1 MPHLSVGYIIYV
13 PGDGPVVYI
22 EHQMN
27 ITREQHDE
35 LIEVLEDTVEYACDQ
50 WMISG
55 EAAWAIIECRAIAR
69 QAELAGL
76 VTSDVA

>member
-1 MPHLSVGYIIYV
+1 MTQS
-13 PGDGPVVYI
+13 PGDGPEVYI
-22 EHQMN
+22 SIQMT
-27 ITREQHDE
+27 ISREQHDE
-35 LIEVLEDTVEYACDQ
+35 LIAVLEDTVEYACDQ

-55 EAAWAIIECRAIAR
+55 EAAWAIIECRAIAK

>member
-1 MPHLSVGYIIYV
+1 MT
-13 PGDGPVVYI
+13 
-22 EHQMN
+22 

-35 LIEVLEDTVEYACDQ
+35 LIAVLEDTVEYASDQ

-55 EAAWAIIECRAIAR
+55 ETAWAIIECRALAK
-69 QAELAGL
+69 QAEIAGQ

>member
-1 MPHLSVGYIIYV
+1 MPHLSVGYIVYV
-13 PGDGPVVYI
+13 PGDGLVVYI

-55 EAAWAIIECRAIAR
+55 EAAWAIIECRAIAK

-76 VTSDVA
+76 VSSDAS